1 MTNKHIISLLVE
13 NNAGVL
19 SRIAGLF
26 SRRGYNIDSLS
37 VGETETPGISRMTIG
52 VTGDEQMLE
61 QIKKQLNK
69 LINTIKVVDISKEH
83 AILRE
88 LVLVKIQ
95 TTEDNR
101 ASLMNI
107 ATLCDAKVVAVEP
120 STLTLELTGSAYQI
134 KDFIEMIKPYDIVEL
149 IRSGLTGIDRKNALT
164 I

>member
-1 MTNKHIISLLVE
+1 MDKHIISLLVE

-52 VTGDEQMLE
+52 VRGNAQTLE
-61 QIKKQLNK
+61 QVKKQLNK
-69 LINTIKVVDISKEH
+69 LINTIKVVDIDSNH

-88 LVLVKIQ
+88 LVLIKVKMPEKSRSSIL
-95 TTEDNR
+95 DV
-101 ASLMNI
+101 ANI
-107 ATLCDAKVVAVEP
+107 FGAKILAVEADAI
-120 STLTLELTGSAYQI
+120 TLEFTGSNYTVE
-134 KDFIEMIKPYDIVEL
+134 DFINLMTPYGIIEL
-149 IRSGLTGIDRKNALT
+149 IRSGVTGLDRKQSLS